1 VRRAQ
6 SGLAVVVAM
15 LAIAIATTTAIA
27 LVDAQLLRARAYENA
42 AARAQADAIGR
53 AAAQWAA
60 AVLDED
66 ERAVDHLGEAWAHR
80 LPPLPAERAT
90 LQGAVADEQAR
101 FNLNNLVRDGVASP
115 RDVLIF
121 QRLLQALALPPAL
134 ADALVD
140 WMDADAEPSG
150 AAGAEDAFYQALEP
164 PYRPANRRLADAG
177 ELARVRGF
185 GPATVAALAP
195 FVTALPAESRVNVN
209 TAPAAVLRAVV
220 PSLGAEEAQRILET
234 RAVRPY
240 RTREDFLRDLAEPP
254 AAAVDSDL
262 DVRSRWFSAAAT
274 IRLDRTVVRYRA
286 LLDRPE
292 RGGFP
297 MVVAVIPEAF

>member
-1 VRRAQ
+1 MRRAQ

-66 ERAVDHLGEAWAHR
+66 ERAVDHLGEPWAHR

-90 LQGAVADEQAR
+90 LQGTLADEQAR

-140 WMDADAEPSG
+140 WMDADAEPG
-150 AAGAEDAFYQALEP
+150 GTAGAEDAFYQALDP
-164 PYRPANRRLADAG
+164 PYRPANRRLAELG

-195 FVTALPAESRVNVN
+195 YVTALPAESRVNVN

-220 PSLGAEEAQRILET
+220 PSLSAEEAQRILET
-234 RAVRPY
+234 RAARPY

-297 MVVAVIPEAF
+297 MVVAVVPEAF

>member
-66 ERAVDHLGEAWAHR
+66 ERAVDHLGEPWAHR

-90 LQGAVADEQAR
+90 LQGTLADEQAR

-140 WMDADAEPSG
+140 WMDADAEPG
-150 AAGAEDAFYQALEP
+150 GTAGAEDAFYQALDP
-164 PYRPANRRLADAG
+164 PYRPANRRLAELG

-195 FVTALPAESRVNVN
+195 YVTALPAESRVNVN

-234 RAVRPY
+234 RAARPY

-297 MVVAVIPEAF
+297 MVVAVVPEAF